1 MALKPETG
9 RTHQLRF
16 HMAGIGCAIV
26 GDRKYTCDRELPQGL
41 ADGLHLHAR
50 ALRLPNPGGRDVEI
64 VAELSPHMKQTF
76 EVLGF
81 DEDSAENFFDLRK
94 PRRIR

>member
-1 MALKPETG
+1 MAE
-9 RTHQLRF
+9 
-16 HMAGIGCAIV
+16 IGCAII

-50 ALRLPNPGGRDVEI
+50 ALRLPGPRGPIEI
-64 VAELSPHMKQTF
+64 VADLPPHMKQTF
-76 EVLGF
+76 AVLGF
-81 DEDSAENFFDLRK
+81 EEHSAENFFDLRK

>member
-1 MALKPETG
+1 
-9 RTHQLRF
+9 
-16 HMAGIGCAIV
+16 
-26 GDRKYTCDRELPQGL
+26 
-41 ADGLHLHAR
+41 
-50 ALRLPNPGGRDVEI
+50 LPNPGGRDVEI

>member
-1 MALKPETG
+1 MCTL
-9 RTHQLRF
+9 
-16 HMAGIGCAIV
+16 HMCMYAPTNSQV
-26 GDRKYTCDRELPQGL
+26 SVPV
-41 ADGLHLHAR
+41 HLHAR